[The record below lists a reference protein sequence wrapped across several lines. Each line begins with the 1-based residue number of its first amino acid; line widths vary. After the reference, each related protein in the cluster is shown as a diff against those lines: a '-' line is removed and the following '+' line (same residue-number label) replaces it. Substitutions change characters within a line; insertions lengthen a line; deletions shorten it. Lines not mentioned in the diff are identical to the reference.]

1 MMDSLFSSSSSGSP
15 GDREGRPYKQWTL
28 HSSLI
33 RLLAPR
39 YGEGEAQALVR
50 TLLED
55 EAGLSLTDILMGKA
69 DALPAEEQAR
79 LLTMTR
85 RVAEGEPL
93 QYVTGYQPFCGLR
106 IGVEPGVLIPRP
118 ETEEWVEVLVRE
130 DRGYHHIL
138 DLCTGSGCIALAL
151 QQAFPEAQVEG
162 WDISFEALAIARRNA
177 EALGLDVTFRQVDV
191 FFVEER
197 GERREENLWDLIT
210 ANPPYVLESERDSM
224 ADHVLSHEPS
234 LALFVPDDDPLRFH
248 RAIARLAAKRLA
260 LGGMVAMEINERFP
274 EETSALLQ
282 REGFSDIR
290 LFTDACGKPRMVSA
304 RL

>member
-1 MMDSLFSSSSSGSP
+1 MMDSLFSSSRSGSP
-15 GDREGRPYKQWTL
+15 GDSSLFTL
-28 HSSLI
+28 HSSLK
-33 RLLAPR
+33 RLLTPR

-50 TLLED
+50 ALLED

-69 DALPAEEQAR
+69 DALPAEEQER
-79 LLTMTR
+79 LLAMAQ

-93 QYVTGYQPFCGLR
+93 QYVTGYQPFCGFR

-118 ETEEWVEVLVRE
+118 ETVEWVEALIRE
-130 DRGYHHIL
+130 GRGYHHIL

-162 WDISFEALAIARRNA
+162 WDFSPAALAIARRNA
-177 EALGLDVTFRQVDV
+177 EALGLDVTFRQADV

-197 GERREENLWDLIT
+197 GERRDENLWDLIT
-210 ANPPYVLESERDSM
+210 ANPPYVLESERNSM
-224 ADHVLSHEPS
+224 AEHVLSHEPS
-234 LALFVPDDDPLRFH
+234 LALFVPDDDPLLFH

-274 EETSALLQ
+274 EETTALLQ

-290 LFTDACGKPRMVSA
+290 LFTDSCGKPRMVSA

>member
-1 MMDSLFSSSSSGSP
+1 MSL
-15 GDREGRPYKQWTL
+15 L
-28 HSSLI
+28 HHLISL
-33 RLLAPR
+33 LTPR

-50 TLLED
+50 ALLED
-55 EAGLSLTDILMGKA
+55 GAGLSLSDILMGKA
-69 DALPAEEQAR
+69 DALPAEEQER
-79 LLTMTR
+79 LLAMVQ

-93 QYVTGYQPFCGLR
+93 QYVTGYQPFFGLR

-118 ETEEWVEVLVRE
+118 ETEEWVEGLVRE
-130 DRGYHHIL
+130 GGGYPHIL

-162 WDISFEALAIARRNA
+162 WDISLEALAIARRNA
-177 EALGLDVTFRQVDV
+177 ETLGLDVAFRQADV

-197 GERREENLWDLIT
+197 GDRREENLWDLIT

-234 LALFVPDDDPLRFH
+234 LALFVPDDDPLLFH

-274 EETSALLQ
+274 EETTALLQ
-282 REGFSDIR
+282 REGFSDIH
-290 LFTDACGKPRMVSA
+290 LFTDSCGKPRMVSA